1 MLKYTH
7 LDAAVCN
14 AVQYTSP
21 LLAYLGPKITQLSQS
36 SGVILSD
43 VRATGFRPRGVVSY
57 SRAPQGY

>member
-1 MLKYTH
+1 LG
-7 LDAAVCN
+7 AVCN

-43 VRATGFRPRGVVSY
+43 VRATGVRPRGVVSY